1 LGKHSQ
7 VELLE
12 RGRAILEDGCK
23 PVVLVVEDEPM
34 IRMMAVDVF
43 EDEGFE
49 VMEAPTAPVAL
60 ALMEKRA
67 DVAALFT
74 DIDMPGGMNGLELAA
89 VVHRHWPHV
98 ALVVTSGVFRP
109 AAGELPG
116 DGVFLPKPYKIS
128 APARVMRDLL
138 ERKSQSS
145 FAPRA

>member
-1 LGKHSQ
+1 M
-7 VELLE
+7 
-12 RGRAILEDGCK
+12 LEDGRK
-23 PVVLVVEDEPM
+23 PVVLIVEDEPM

-49 VMEAPTAPVAL
+49 VLEAPTAPAAL

-89 VVHRHWPHV
+89 VVHRRWPQV

-116 DGVFLPKPYKIS
+116 GGVFLPKPYKIS

-138 ERKSQSS
+138 ARKSEPS
-145 FAPRA
+145 FAPGA